1 MKRLVIL
8 AIAALGLVGCDIIKD
23 IPAVKFTEKL
33 YTVTSEGQ
41 ESFFIPVSS
50 TGIDDVIITFE
61 RGEDKWEIDPTNGN
75 RIPAVGW
82 VKLVQIIEH
91 YEQTRDLAQWTS
103 GIELKISPNDTDAER
118 VAYITVKSFQAQD
131 TAIIRQGF

>member
-33 YTVTSEGQ
+33 YTITSEGQ
-41 ESFFIPVSS
+41 ESYIIPVSS
-50 TGIDDVIITFE
+50 TGVDDVIITFE

>member
-8 AIAALGLVGCDIIKD
+8 AIAALGFMGCDMIKD
-23 IPAVKFTEKL
+23 IPSVQFTENL
-33 YTVTSEGQ
+33 YTVTSQGE
-41 ESFFIPVSS
+41 ESYIIPVSS
-50 TGIDDVIITFE
+50 TGVDDVIITFE
-61 RGEDKWEIDPTNGN
+61 RGEDKWEIDPSTGN

-82 VKLVQIIEH
+82 VKLVQIIER

-103 GIELKISPNDTDAER
+103 GIELRIAPNDTGAER
-118 VAYITVKSFQAQD
+118 TAYITVKSFQAQD